1 MEIKIKGNNNV
12 TFGTLLVG
20 ELFVFADMVWMKT
33 YAGSAMCTGTFER
46 KKLGVARK
54 FDYNQNIYKVKKIE
68 VTI

>member
-33 YAGSAMCTGTFER
+33 YAGPAGSARCVDSFEHR
-46 KKLGVARK
+46 S
-54 FDYNQNIYKVKKIE
+54 FDYNQAIYKIKKIE
-68 VTI
+68 VTIQ